1 MELEVTEVLGGGGG
15 GRGMTISLQLLGM
28 LELRLSSSLEPPVAT
43 HL

>member
-1 MELEVTEVLGGGGG
+1 MELEVTEVLGGG

>member
-1 MELEVTEVLGGGGG
+1 MELEVTEVLGGE